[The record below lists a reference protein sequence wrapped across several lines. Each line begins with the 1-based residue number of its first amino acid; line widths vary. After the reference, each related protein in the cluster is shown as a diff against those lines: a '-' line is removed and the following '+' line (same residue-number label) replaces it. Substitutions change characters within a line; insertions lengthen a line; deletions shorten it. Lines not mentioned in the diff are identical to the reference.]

1 MNVKALLVSAL
12 SALMVLSGSATAH
25 AMGSGNPYENV
36 QVGVTYTVYQPTFTA
51 GLRQQHVG
59 PNQWCPK
66 GTEQNLMAT
75 FGKRNQRGFTIWE
88 GNPMCADIGNGQVVL
103 TTTINGATATVVAY
117 CDPASR
123 KPCRQSDVITSGGH
137 LSVMLPGV
145 NGLRSTQVWIET
157 YSAKNLSAQQLVQ
170 IARGLQPTGAR

>member
-1 MNVKALLVSAL
+1 MKKHAILTALAAL
-12 SALMVLSGSATAH
+12 PLLAGGMLPAH
-25 AMGSGNPYENV
+25 AMGSGNPYEDV

-51 GLRQQHVG
+51 GLDQKHVG
-59 PNQWCPK
+59 PNQWCQK

-75 FGKRNQRGFTIWE
+75 FGKRSQRAFTIWE

-103 TTTINGATATVVAY
+103 RTTINGAPATVVAY
-117 CDPASR
+117 CDPASS
-123 KPCRQSDVITSGGH
+123 KPCKQSDVIKFGGH

-170 IARGLQPTGAR
+170 IARGLQPTGAK